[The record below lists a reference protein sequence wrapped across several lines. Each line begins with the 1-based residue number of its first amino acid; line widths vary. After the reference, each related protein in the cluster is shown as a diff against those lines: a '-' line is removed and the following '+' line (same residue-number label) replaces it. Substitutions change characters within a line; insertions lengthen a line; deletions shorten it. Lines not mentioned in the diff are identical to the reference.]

1 MKILLYKMSSTDIGP
16 ELVTTNQQELLD
28 VLDGLRLWG
37 GGDCP
42 ESALNG
48 ILAALK
54 HALPKSYVYIF
65 TDAIAKDFALDGEVL
80 SLIQK
85 KQTSVSEIWSIN
97 DTNFDWSALSLNT
110 CVVNISVDRVL

>member
-1 MKILLYKMSSTDIGP
+1 M
-16 ELVTTNQQELLD
+16 
-28 VLDGLRLWG
+28 LDGLRLWG

-65 TDAIAKDFALDGEVL
+65 TDAIAKDFSLDTNVL
-80 SLIQK
+80 SMIQK
-85 KQTSVSEIWSIN
+85 KQTSVKNS
-97 DTNFDWSALSLNT
+97 
-110 CVVNISVDRVL
+110 